1 MKNPLRYIWL
11 LLGLISFGIGTVGIV
26 LPILPTFPFYLATLF
41 CFAKSSKRL
50 HDWFINTELY
60 KKYLERF
67 LQRKPMTWKAKI
79 VILIPLST
87 VMLVGFIM
95 MKRVPVGRIC
105 LAVIWLFHVI
115 YFIFG
120 IKTEHGKT
128 SDEKPLCENPRQ
140 PDKKRLQNSEVK
152 S

>member
-120 IKTEHGKT
+120 IKTEHKEAPGKET
-128 SDEKPLCENPRQ
+128 RRQ
-140 PDKKRLQNSEVK
+140 DKNRPENSEAA

>member
-105 LAVIWLFHVI
+105 LAAIWLFHVI

-120 IKTEHGKT
+120 IKTEHKEAPGKET
-128 SDEKPLCENPRQ
+128 QRQ
-140 PDKKRLQNSEVK
+140 DKNRPENSEAA

>member
-1 MKNPLRYIWL
+1 MKNPIRYIWL
-11 LLGLISFGIGTVGIV
+11 LLGFISFGIGTVGIV
-26 LPILPTFPFYLATLF
+26 LPILPTFPCYLATLF

-120 IKTEHGKT
+120 IKTEHKEAPGKET
-128 SDEKPLCENPRQ
+128 QRQ
-140 PDKKRLQNSEVK
+140 DKNRPENSEAA

>member
-67 LQRKPMTWKAKI
+67 LQRKPMTWTAKAA
-79 VILIPLST
+79 VLVPLS
-87 VMLVGFIM
+87 VAMLVGFIM

-105 LAVIWLFHVI
+105 LTIVWGAHII

-120 IKTEHGKT
+120 VKTLH
-128 SDEKPLCENPRQ
+128 
-140 PDKKRLQNSEVK
+140 SE
-152 S
+152 SFR

>member
-11 LLGLISFGIGTVGIV
+11 LLGFISFGIGTVGIV

-95 MKRVPVGRIC
+95 MKRVPIGRIC
-105 LAVIWLFHVI
+105 LAAIWLFHVI

-120 IKTEHGKT
+120 IKTEHEET

-140 PDKKRLQNSEVK
+140 PDKKRLQNSEAA

>member
-11 LLGLISFGIGTVGIV
+11 VLGLISFGIGTVGIV

-105 LAVIWLFHVI
+105 LAAIWLFHVI

-120 IKTEHGKT
+120 IKTEHKEAPGKET
-128 SDEKPLCENPRQ
+128 QRQ
-140 PDKKRLQNSEVK
+140 DKNRPENSEAA

>member
-11 LLGLISFGIGTVGIV
+11 LLGFISFAVGTVGIV
-26 LPILPTFPFYLATLF
+26 LPILPTFPFYLAALF

-50 HDWFINTELY
+50 YDWFINTELY

-67 LQRKPMTWKAKI
+67 LQRRPMTWTAKAA
-79 VILIPLST
+79 VLVPLSAA
-87 VMLVGFIM
+87 MLVGFIM

-105 LAVIWLFHVI
+105 LAVIWLLHVI

-120 IKTEHGKT
+120 IKTEHEET

-140 PDKKRLQNSEVK
+140 PDKKRLQNSEAA

>member
-11 LLGLISFGIGTVGIV
+11 LLGLISFAIGTVGIV
-26 LPILPTFPFYLATLF
+26 LPILPTFPFYLAALF

-50 HDWFINTELY
+50 YDWFINHPLY

-67 LQRKPMTWKAKI
+67 LQRRPMTWTAKAA
-79 VILIPLST
+79 VLVPLSAA
-87 VMLVGFIM
+87 MLVGFIM

-120 IKTEHGKT
+120 IKTAHGKK
-128 SDEKPLCENPRQ
+128 D
-140 PDKKRLQNSEVK
+140 SEVK

>member
-1 MKNPLRYIWL
+1 MKNPIRYIWL
-11 LLGLISFGIGTVGIV
+11 LLGFISFGIGTVGIV

-120 IKTEHGKT
+120 IKTEHKETPGK
-128 SDEKPLCENPRQ
+128 EMQRQ
-140 PDKKRLQNSEVK
+140 DKNRPENSEAA

>member
-11 LLGLISFGIGTVGIV
+11 LLGFISFVVGTVGIV
-26 LPILPTFPFYLATLF
+26 LPILPTFPFYLAALF

-50 HDWFINTELY
+50 YDWFINHPLY

-67 LQRKPMTWKAKI
+67 LQRRPMTWTAKAA
-79 VILIPLST
+79 VLVPLSAA
-87 VMLVGFIM
+87 MLVGFIM

-120 IKTEHGKT
+120 IKTAHGKK
-128 SDEKPLCENPRQ
+128 D
-140 PDKKRLQNSEVK
+140 SEVK

>member
-1 MKNPLRYIWL
+1 MKNPIRYIWL
-11 LLGLISFGIGTVGIV
+11 LLGFISFGIGTVGIV

-120 IKTEHGKT
+120 IKTEHKEAPGKET
-128 SDEKPLCENPRQ
+128 QRQ
-140 PDKKRLQNSEVK
+140 DKNRPENSEAA

>member
-120 IKTEHGKT
+120 IKTEHKEAPGKET
-128 SDEKPLCENPRQ
+128 QRQ
-140 PDKKRLQNSEVK
+140 DKNRPENSEAA

>member
-11 LLGLISFGIGTVGIV
+11 LLGFISFAIGTVGIV

-41 CFAKSSKRL
+41 CFAKSSKKL
-50 HDWFINTELY
+50 HDWFINHPLY

-67 LQRKPMTWKAKI
+67 LQRRPMTWKAKAA
-79 VILIPLST
+79 VLVPLSAA
-87 VMLVGFIM
+87 MLVGFIM

-120 IKTEHGKT
+120 IKTEHEET

-140 PDKKRLQNSEVK
+140 PDKKRLQNSEAA

>member
-11 LLGLISFGIGTVGIV
+11 LLGFISFGIGTVGIV

-120 IKTEHGKT
+120 IKTEHEET

-140 PDKKRLQNSEVK
+140 PDKKRLENSEVK

>member
-11 LLGLISFGIGTVGIV
+11 LLGLISFAIGTVGIV
-26 LPILPTFPFYLATLF
+26 LPILPTFPFYLAALF

-50 HDWFINTELY
+50 YDWFINHPLY

-67 LQRKPMTWKAKI
+67 HQRRPMTWTAKAA
-79 VILIPLST
+79 VLVPLS
-87 VMLVGFIM
+87 VAMLVGFIM

-105 LAVIWLFHVI
+105 LAAIWLFHVI

-120 IKTEHGKT
+120 IKTEHEET

-140 PDKKRLQNSEVK
+140 PDKKRLQNSEAA

>member
-11 LLGLISFGIGTVGIV
+11 LLGLISFAIGTVGIV
-26 LPILPTFPFYLATLF
+26 LPILPTFPFYLAALF

-50 HDWFINTELY
+50 YDWFINTELY

-67 LQRKPMTWKAKI
+67 LQRKPMTWKAK
-79 VILIPLST
+79 VAVLVPLSAA
-87 VMLVGFIM
+87 MLVGFIM

-120 IKTEHGKT
+120 IKTEHKEAPGKET
-128 SDEKPLCENPRQ
+128 QRQ
-140 PDKKRLQNSEVK
+140 DKNRPENSEAA

>member
-11 LLGLISFGIGTVGIV
+11 LLGLISFAIGTVGIV
-26 LPILPTFPFYLATLF
+26 LPILPTFPFYLAALF

-50 HDWFINTELY
+50 YDWFINHPLY

-67 LQRKPMTWKAKI
+67 LQRRPMTWTAKAA
-79 VILIPLST
+79 VLVPLSAA
-87 VMLVGFIM
+87 MLVGFIM

-120 IKTEHGKT
+120 IKTEHEET

-140 PDKKRLQNSEVK
+140 RDKKRLENSEVK

>member
-67 LQRKPMTWKAKI
+67 LQRKPMTWKSKAA
-79 VILIPLST
+79 VLIPLSA

-105 LAVIWLFHVI
+105 LAAIWLFHVI

-120 IKTEHGKT
+120 IKTEHKEAPGK
-128 SDEKPLCENPRQ
+128 EPRRQ
-140 PDKKRLQNSEVK
+140 DKTRPENSEAA

>member
-11 LLGLISFGIGTVGIV
+11 LLGFISFGIGTVGIV

-67 LQRKPMTWKAKI
+67 LQRKPMTWRAKI

-105 LAVIWLFHVI
+105 LAAIWLFHVI

-120 IKTEHGKT
+120 IKTEHEEAPGKET
-128 SDEKPLCENPRQ
+128 RRQ
-140 PDKKRLQNSEVK
+140 DKTRPENSEAA

>member
-1 MKNPLRYIWL
+1 MKNPIRYIWL

-120 IKTEHGKT
+120 IKTEHKEAPGKET
-128 SDEKPLCENPRQ
+128 QRQ
-140 PDKKRLQNSEVK
+140 DKNRPENSEAA

>member
-11 LLGLISFGIGTVGIV
+11 LLGLISFAIGTVGIV
-26 LPILPTFPFYLATLF
+26 LPILPTFPFYLAALF

-50 HDWFINTELY
+50 YDWFINHPLY

-67 LQRKPMTWKAKI
+67 LQRRPMTWTAKAA
-79 VILIPLST
+79 VLVPLSAA
-87 VMLVGFIM
+87 MLVGFIM

-120 IKTEHGKT
+120 IKTEHEET
-128 SDEKPLCENPRQ
+128 SDEKPLCENLRQ
-140 PDKKRLQNSEVK
+140 PDKKRLENSEVK

>member
-120 IKTEHGKT
+120 IKTEHKEAPGKET
-128 SDEKPLCENPRQ
+128 QRQ
-140 PDKKRLQNSEVK
+140 DKTRPENSEAA